1 MTSLPY
7 SAQEDFTIFA
17 FDDRSIPF
25 TRNLKLE
32 MTVPER
38 HPENPVLVRGEP
50 GTPDCN
56 GVQFYGSI
64 IKDDGHFRMWY
75 IALDEELRKW
85 PVEKGIFRPSYAES
99 TDGVNWTRPSLGLVE
114 YKGSTEN
121 NLLKI
126 SPGPMGFINLKVLM
140 EPDDPDPKK
149 RYKMSAQ
156 TWWHSDKGF
165 GRGTLVT
172 LFSAD
177 GFSWNLVQ
185 DFEPIKGAMPVE
197 AMCLPRHHFEAAG
210 GLYKWNGKY
219 YATGQG
225 CSDHDLHRPTPYSGR
240 EVLIHRSEDFIN
252 WAPTA
257 HIAFVRE
264 GQHRSF
270 ECGSG
275 EETHEGVSVWNRNN
289 VLLGFHGVWHGDR
302 DKKWEH
308 TTVDLGIS
316 ISNDGLYFRE
326 PLTEHI
332 FLKNGED
339 GAWDQ
344 GGILQGQG
352 FENIGEK
359 THIYYG
365 AWDPRPGGEGDG
377 EEFPPRGGLGIALLE
392 RDRFGSLSPRKR
404 NEPADFITTEI
415 PLAKTGCLEIFINAT
430 GLGEKATLRIEI
442 LDTHEHP
449 LALFAGS
456 NAAIVRL
463 DGFRTMAEFAA
474 ELKPDTLPHSI
485 RLRVSFEGKESQQ
498 IQLSALYL
506 RSSGV

>member
-7 SAQEDFTIFA
+7 SAQEDTTIFA

-32 MTVPER
+32 MKTPER
-38 HPENPVLVRGEP
+38 HPDNPVLARGGP
-50 GTPDCN
+50 GTPDCY

-64 IKDDGHFRMWY
+64 IKDKGIFRMWY
-75 IALDEELRKW
+75 IAMDEELQKISKRKD
-85 PVEKGIFRPSYAES
+85 ILRAAYAES
-99 TDGVNWTRPSLGLVE
+99 KDGVNWTRPSLGLVE
-114 YKGSTEN
+114 YKGSLQN

-140 EPDDPDPKK
+140 EPDDPDPQK

-156 TWWHSDKGF
+156 TWWHSDEGF

-177 GFSWNLVQ
+177 GYSWDIVQ
-185 DFEPIKGAMPVE
+185 EFEPINGAMPVE

-225 CSDHDLHRPTPYSGR
+225 CSDDDLLRPTPYSGR
-240 EVLIHRSEDFIN
+240 EVLIHRSNDFIN

-257 HIAFVRE
+257 HVGFVRE
-264 GQHRSF
+264 GQYLSF
-270 ECGSG
+270 ACGSD

-289 VLLGFHGVWHGDR
+289 ILLGFHGVWHGD
-302 DKKWEH
+302 KNKEWKN
-308 TTVDLGIS
+308 TTIDLGFS
-316 ISNDGLYFRE
+316 ISNDGLNFRE
-326 PLTEHI
+326 PLTEYI
-332 FLKNGED
+332 FLENGED

-352 FENIGEK
+352 FENVGEK
-359 THIYYG
+359 TYIYYG
-365 AWDPRPGGEGDG
+365 AWDPRPTEDG
-377 EEFPPRGGLGIALLE
+377 PDYVYPPRGGLGLATLE
-392 RDRFGSLSPRKR
+392 RDRFGSLSPRSG
-404 NEPADFITTEI
+404 NEPADFITAEI
-415 PLAKTGCLEIFINAT
+415 PLTEAGILEIFVNAT
-430 GLGEKATLRIEI
+430 GLGENATLRIEI
-442 LDTHEHP
+442 MDAQEQP
-449 LALFAGS
+449 LASFADA
-456 NAAIVRL
+456 NAASVREN
-463 DGFRTMAEFAA
+463 GFRTKVNFAT
-474 ELKPDTLPHSI
+474 ELNGDNLPQSI
-485 RLRVSFEGKESQQ
+485 RLQVAFEGSESEQ

-506 RSSGV
+506 R